1 MMLLNWSVMKVMEKI
16 MLEVA
21 HDIKAEKFQVLDD
34 SLLFDRAL
42 ESVISNLR
50 SIRAK
55 S

>member
-1 MMLLNWSVMKVMEKI
+1 MIFVNRSGMKVMEKT

-21 HDIKAEKFQVLDD
+21 HDIKAERFLVLDD

-50 SIRAK
+50 NIRAK